1 MRGPSAFLLLLLGAV
16 TSSQDSGGAFNLTVR
31 AGENATLHCDC
42 QTSTGV
48 YILWYRNCS
57 HENQPP
63 LVLKPR
69 NAQTSIFQAQFNLNP
84 FPGLHLMFNESSKS
98 YDLLIVNIT
107 HSDEG
112 LYYCGTVRTEVVDKE
127 KITQTEVHR
136 YGNITT
142 RIMLDSS
149 DPHVTPQDQDC
160 AMCWK
165 LLFTLCPGLSVLFS
179 FLASILV
186 YRLSET
192 TANEPQLHQ
201 NTTHTRGQTNRIP
214 DEDLCLTQVEFWAV
228 EGKTHSSTEARMYK
242 LTR

>member
-1 MRGPSAFLLLLLGAV
+1 MGGPSAFLLLLLGAV
-16 TSSQDSGGAFNLTVR
+16 TSSQDSGGAFNLTVQ

-42 QTSTGV
+42 QPSTGV

-63 LVLKPR
+63 LVLTSR
-69 NAQTSIFQAQFNLNP
+69 YEQTSNGYALNP
-84 FPGLHLMFNESSKS
+84 FPGLHLMFNESSYS

-112 LYYCGTVRTEVVDKE
+112 LYYCGTVHSQVVGKE
-127 KITQTEVHR
+127 KLTLTKVYK

-149 DPHVTPQDQDC
+149 DPHVW
-160 AMCWK
+160 WK